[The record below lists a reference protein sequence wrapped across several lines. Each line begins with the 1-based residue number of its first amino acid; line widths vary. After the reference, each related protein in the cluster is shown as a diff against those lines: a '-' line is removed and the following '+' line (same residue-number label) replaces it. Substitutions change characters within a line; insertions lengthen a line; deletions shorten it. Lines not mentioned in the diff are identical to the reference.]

1 MSRTRCSEG
10 GRRNPRRPYVAM
22 VEGTEHGV
30 PFRIFLKRI
39 DCAEAIAQKISG
51 AVVTCLFSLE
61 RRRWVHNGWRAA

>member
-1 MSRTRCSEG
+1 
-10 GRRNPRRPYVAM
+10 M